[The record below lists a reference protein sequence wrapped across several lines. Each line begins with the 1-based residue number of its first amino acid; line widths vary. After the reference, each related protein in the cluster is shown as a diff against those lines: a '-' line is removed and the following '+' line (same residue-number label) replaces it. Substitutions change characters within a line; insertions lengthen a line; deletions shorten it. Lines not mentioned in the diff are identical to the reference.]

1 MWNFIPKTNS
11 LRRYLRFYS
20 KQAILSVYQIMTKVD
35 NNEITSGI
43 KVKISIGIAIGKT
56 LIVFFGGER
65 KRGEYIIMG
74 EILQKAELCL
84 NYCLNH
90 EVIISKEINDLFK
103 KSDEIY
109 TREIDNDE
117 DINLF
122 LITNFKG
129 ELLKDFRGFKIR
141 MNNDKL
147 KLTKTVYE
155 NLANKVYI
163 FSSILP
169 QGLVKYLAVRQDENL
184 KEISVITIATIHIM
198 LNKKISDNFFI

>member
-74 EILQKAELCL
+74 ETLQKAELCL

-117 DINLF
+117 DISLF

-169 QGLVKYLAVRQDENL
+169 QGLVKYLDVGQDENL

-198 LNKKISDNFFI
+198 LNKKICDN